1 MLIKT
6 LIDEALKEIGV
17 LAAEEEATPA
27 EHKDGLRVFNRMID
41 SFNSQ
46 NLMITHVQERVYQAP
61 LVVSAC
67 LGGVPDT
74 SRAWKQ
80 KVSIGQ
86 CLDYNEIA
94 PIEIF
99 TAFIRN
105 SETDYPIEVATLT
118 EVSQVANKSTVARP
132 VKMFTQGV
140 NKSMDIFFTSIP
152 EEGDILHAFAKM
164 PFVGSSPSEDDYT
177 TESDIQ
183 WDYGYENLLTLNL
196 AVMLS
201 PRYKVPLEP
210 TLAILAQ
217 KAIDDIKSSNQ
228 TPLTLSMED
237 SLSFIRYGSNSL
249 ITGLRQY
256 R

>member
-17 LAAEEEATPA
+17 LAADEEAKPS
-27 EHKDGLRVFNRMID
+27 EHEDGLRVFNRLID

-46 NLMITHVQERVYQAP
+46 NLMITHVQEKVYEAP
-61 LVVSAC
+61 LVVNAC
-67 LGGVPDT
+67 T
-74 SRAWKQ
+74 SDGTNTTRAWKN

-94 PIEIF
+94 PLEIF

-105 SETDYPIEVATLT
+105 SETDYTVEVATLT
-118 EVSQVANKSTVARP
+118 EFSQVANKSTVARP
-132 VKMFTQGV
+132 AKMFTQSV
-140 NKSMDIFFTSIP
+140 NKSMDIFFTTIP
-152 EEGDILHAFAKM
+152 EADDVLHAFAKM
-164 PFVGSSPSEDDYT
+164 PFVGSSPIGDDYT
-177 TESDIQ
+177 IESDIQ
-183 WDYGYENLLTLNL
+183 WDYGYENLLVLNL
-196 AVMLS
+196 AVFLS
-201 PRYKVPLEP
+201 PRYKVPLEA
-210 TLAILAQ
+210 TLAVLAQ
-217 KAIDDIKSSNQ
+217 KAIDDIKSSNY

>member
-17 LAAEEEATPA
+17 LAADEEAQAA
-27 EHKDGLRVFNRMID
+27 EHEDGLRVFNRLID
-41 SFNSQ
+41 SLNSQ
-46 NLMITHVQERVYQAP
+46 NLMVTHVQEKIYQPP
-61 LVVSAC
+61 LVVNAC
-67 LGGVPDT
+67 QSDGTNTV
-74 SRAWKQ
+74 RAWKQ

-94 PIEIF
+94 PLEIF

-105 SETDYPIEVATLT
+105 GATDYPLEVATLT
-118 EVSQVANKSTVARP
+118 EVSQVANKSTIARP
-132 VKMFTQGV
+132 VKLFTQSV

-152 EEGDILHAFAKM
+152 EGNDVLHAFAKM
-164 PFVGSSPSEDDYT
+164 PFIGSSPIEDHYT
-177 TESDIQ
+177 IESDIS
-183 WDYGYENLLTLNL
+183 WDYGYENLLILNL
-196 AVMLS
+196 AVFLS
-201 PRYKVPLEP
+201 PRYKVPLD
-210 TLAILAQ
+210 TVLAILAQ
-217 KAIDDIKSSNQ
+217 KAIDDIKSSNY

-237 SLSFIRYGSNSL
+237 SLSFVRYGSNSL